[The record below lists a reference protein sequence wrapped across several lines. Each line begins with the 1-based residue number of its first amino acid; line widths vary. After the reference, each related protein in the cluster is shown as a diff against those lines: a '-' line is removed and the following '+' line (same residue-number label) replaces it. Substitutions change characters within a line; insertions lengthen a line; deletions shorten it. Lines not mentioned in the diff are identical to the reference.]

1 MASSA
6 PDRRRVYI
14 TCRPIFTGDNALL
27 RREKKIRNLVRK
39 NKLSLTKLLSELG
52 EDKLVAVL
60 KGLLEENVFVSE
72 VCARA
77 IFPDLFQT
85 TPSRNAEREVSE
97 AKAAKSAAKAVE
109 EVVASEDNLKEL
121 SDEEPEPGVL
131 QFASASAP
139 FPVPT
144 LELTTTGGPDELLK
158 DQIPSLYPSFIPYK
172 AQHLIL
178 TAAQQLLEECCFDF
192 AAKWMPSLL
201 EQRGW
206 DCAAAVE
213 LTKWTQILGKTHTTL
228 PPNAIKLA
236 NTNTTTSPPMTIR
249 DLVQPAQTLR
259 HTAVHRLPT
268 TARGIG
274 RLLGGAVALADAL
287 QDHGRA
293 AQLEQLKAEVD
304 AKVRAMELSKNSL
317 EDRAARVLRDIARRR
332 EELDRAERDLK
343 ATMLREDADNKA
355 LVGRL
360 LEESVRSIIAAA
372 SDDGARSR
380 PADRASATA
389 SGGSSDRGRDDSCD
403 DATAVALA
411 HAGDREVYYSGDE
424 GDDGD
429 DDIRDVKLAEG
440 GVDVRL
446 LNLFVGV

>member
-1 MASSA
+1 MTVAATTA
-6 PDRRRVYI
+6 P
-14 TCRPIFTGDNALL
+14 T
-27 RREKKIRNLVRK
+27 
-39 NKLSLTKLLSELG
+39 
-52 EDKLVAVL
+52 
-60 KGLLEENVFVSE
+60 
-72 VCARA
+72 
-77 IFPDLFQT
+77 
-85 TPSRNAEREVSE
+85 
-97 AKAAKSAAKAVE
+97 
-109 EVVASEDNLKEL
+109 
-121 SDEEPEPGVL
+121 
-131 QFASASAP
+131 
-139 FPVPT
+139 
-144 LELTTTGGPDELLK
+144 ELTTTGGPDELLK

>member
-144 LELTTTGGPDELLK
+144 LGRYYFLTPTKHTRIVLTSH
-158 DQIPSLYPSFIPYK
+158 SLQPQP
-172 AQHLIL
+172 QQQQQE
-178 TAAQQLLEECCFDF
+178 QQLLR
-192 AAKWMPSLL
+192 P
-201 EQRGW
+201 
-206 DCAAAVE
+206 
-213 LTKWTQILGKTHTTL
+213 
-228 PPNAIKLA
+228 
-236 NTNTTTSPPMTIR
+236 
-249 DLVQPAQTLR
+249 
-259 HTAVHRLPT
+259 RL
-268 TARGIG
+268 
-274 RLLGGAVALADAL
+274 
-287 QDHGRA
+287 QQH
-293 AQLEQLKAEVD
+293 
-304 AKVRAMELSKNSL
+304 
-317 EDRAARVLRDIARRR
+317 
-332 EELDRAERDLK
+332 
-343 ATMLREDADNKA
+343 
-355 LVGRL
+355 
-360 LEESVRSIIAAA
+360 
-372 SDDGARSR
+372 
-380 PADRASATA
+380 
-389 SGGSSDRGRDDSCD
+389 
-403 DATAVALA
+403 
-411 HAGDREVYYSGDE
+411 
-424 GDDGD
+424 
-429 DDIRDVKLAEG
+429 
-440 GVDVRL
+440 
-446 LNLFVGV
+446 